1 MKTIYKIMLL
11 ILVGFTLSSCSK
23 DNIKEFGVVTY
34 RTNLMGELTGEII
47 FSNTNYP
54 SNISTT
60 VYHYNQRKKTLQLQ
74 PHRIGDTI
82 FNVDTEWFKID
93 SIESQGIKNVL
104 YYDEEIEGNNKF
116 APLNDEGVEVF
127 KITYKTEFFNMI
139 NITEIFVIDLTE
151 ITNIDYNYKV
161 M

>member
-11 ILVGFTLSSCSK
+11 ILIGFTLSSCSR

-34 RTNLMGELTGEII
+34 RTNLMGELTSEII

-54 SNISTT
+54 SSINTT

-104 YYDEEIEGNNKF
+104 YYDEEIETSNKF

-127 KITYKTEFFNMI
+127 KIKYKTEIFNMI
-139 NITEIFVIDLTE
+139 NITVNVNL
-151 ITNIDYNYKV
+151 
-161 M
+161 

>member
-1 MKTIYKIMLL
+1 MKNFFRIMLL

-23 DNIKEFGVVTY
+23 NNIKEFGVVIY
-34 RTNLMGELTGEII
+34 QTNLMGELTGEII

-54 SNISTT
+54 SSASTT

-82 FNVDTEWFKID
+82 FNVDAEWFKID

-104 YYDEEIEGNNKF
+104 YYDEDLETKNKF
-116 APLNDEGVEVF
+116 SSLNDEGIEVF

-139 NITEIFVIDLTE
+139 NINEIYVIDLTE

-161 M
+161 I